1 MFDRVCA
8 VDYDAIVLWGK
19 PPSPRK
25 GRAYPLRDG
34 TTNTLFCPI
43 TRTPGKRKGVL
54 MPPHSLPARPSLEQ
68 LKNQAKDLLK
78 AYRAGQPLAVARF
91 REAMPRLF
99 GAVNDQP
106 DPPSVSLRDA
116 HLVVARE
123 YGFASWSQMHT
134 HIVERESIPMIEM
147 TVEAVVEVEAVKV
160 NPNNHQRVV
169 VLRGKEVNKYLPMWI
184 GPAEGD
190 SIALKL
196 QGKEMPRPLTHDLM
210 DSMIADLGGSVER
223 VVVCALKDE
232 TFFAKIILRRNG
244 TTIERD
250 SRPSDAVALAV
261 RTGSSI
267 YAEEDVL
274 DRAGV
279 EFDPETG
286 DAISTNWQWV
296 TRSLKEIKELDYA
309 FSEETKRLFE
319 EAGGHA
325 FRFGHEEITPE
336 HLLLALLDEDGGAGV
351 GVMGDL
357 GIDLVEV
364 RAKLEDCTEQRGG
377 VSDRA
382 LLVFSDASQRVINEA
397 RREAYLTFEGRAGS
411 EHILLGLLLADEG
424 LASRV
429 LQEGG
434 IEIEAAR
441 AAVRGMADSGS
452 EA

>member
-1 MFDRVCA
+1 
-8 VDYDAIVLWGK
+8 
-19 PPSPRK
+19 
-25 GRAYPLRDG
+25 
-34 TTNTLFCPI
+34 
-43 TRTPGKRKGVL
+43 

-78 AYRAGQPLAVARF
+78 AYRAGQPPAVARF
-91 REAMPRLF
+91 RESMPRLF

-116 HLVVARE
+116 QHVVAAE
-123 YGFASWSQMHT
+123 YGFASWSHMNT
-134 HIVERESIPMIEM
+134 HILERESIPMIEM
-147 TVEAVVEVEAVKV
+147 TVEAVVEAVKV

-250 SRPSDAVALAV
+250 SRPSDAVALAM

-309 FSEETKRLFE
+309 FPEEAKRLFE
-319 EAGGHA
+319 EAGEHA

-336 HLLLALLDEDGGAGV
+336 HLLLAVLNEDGGAGV

-411 EHILLGLLLADEG
+411 EHILLGLLLAEG
-424 LASRV
+424 SLASKI
-429 LQEGG
+429 LKDGG

-441 AAVRGMADSGS
+441 AAVRKMSDSA
-452 EA
+452 E

>member
-1 MFDRVCA
+1 M
-8 VDYDAIVLWGK
+8 
-19 PPSPRK
+19 PSQ
-25 GRAYPLRDG
+25 
-34 TTNTLFCPI
+34 
-43 TRTPGKRKGVL
+43 
-54 MPPHSLPARPSLEQ
+54 SLPARPNLEQ

-78 AYRAGQPLAVARF
+78 ACRAGQPPAVARF
-91 REAMPRLF
+91 RESMPRRSWAL
-99 GAVNDQP
+99 NDHP

-116 HLVVARE
+116 QHVVAAE
-123 YGFASWSQMHT
+123 YGFSSWSHMHA
-134 HIVERESIPMIEM
+134 HIQERKDVLMFEM
-147 TVEAVVEVEAVKV
+147 TVEGVKTSKQ
-160 NPNNHQRVV
+160 NHQRVV

-190 SIALKL
+190 SIAMKL
-196 QGKEMPRPLTHDLM
+196 QGKETFRPMTHDLM

-286 DAISTNWQWV
+286 DAISTKNQWEWL
-296 TRSLKEIKELDYA
+296 SLKEDKDLDYA
-309 FSEETKRLFE
+309 FSEEAKRLF
-319 EAGGHA
+319 AKARGHA
-325 FRFGHEEITPE
+325 LRLGHEAITPE
-336 HLLLALLDEDGGAGV
+336 HLLLALLNEDGGAGAR
-351 GVMGDL
+351 VMGDL
-357 GIDLVEV
+357 GLDLAAA
-364 RAKLEDCTEQRGG
+364 RDKLEDCTEREGG
-377 VSDRA
+377 VPDDRP
-382 LLVFSDASQRVINEA
+382 LLEIGDASQRVINEA

-411 EHILLGLLLADEG
+411 EHILLGLLLSEG
-424 LASRV
+424 SLASKI
-429 LQEGG
+429 LKDGG

-441 AAVRGMADSGS
+441 AAVRKMSDGG
-452 EA
+452 E

>member
-1 MFDRVCA
+1 
-8 VDYDAIVLWGK
+8 
-19 PPSPRK
+19 
-25 GRAYPLRDG
+25 
-34 TTNTLFCPI
+34 
-43 TRTPGKRKGVL
+43 
-54 MPPHSLPARPSLEQ
+54 MPPHFLPVRPSLEQ

-78 AYRAGQPLAVARF
+78 AYRAGQPPAVARF
-91 REAMPRLF
+91 REAMPRPF
-99 GAVNDQP
+99 GTKDDQP
-106 DPPSVSLRDA
+106 ERPSFSLRDA
-116 HLVVARE
+116 QLVVARE
-123 YGFASWSQMHT
+123 YGFASWSQMHN
-134 HIVERESIPMIEM
+134 HIVERESTPMIEM
-147 TVEAVVEVEAVKV
+147 TVEAVIEAVVEAVKV

-196 QGKEMPRPLTHDLM
+196 QGKEMPRPMTHDLM

-336 HLLLALLDEDGGAGV
+336 HLLLALLNEDGGAGV

-364 RAKLEDCTEQRGG
+364 RGKLEDCTEQGGG

-411 EHILLGLLLADEG
+411 EHILLGLLLSEDG
-424 LASRV
+424 LASQI
-429 LQEGG
+429 LKDGG

>member
-1 MFDRVCA
+1 
-8 VDYDAIVLWGK
+8 
-19 PPSPRK
+19 
-25 GRAYPLRDG
+25 
-34 TTNTLFCPI
+34 
-43 TRTPGKRKGVL
+43 
-54 MPPHSLPARPSLEQ
+54 MPPHLLPARPSLEQ

-78 AYRAGQPLAVARF
+78 AYRAGQPPAVARF
-91 REAMPRLF
+91 RESMPRPF
-99 GAVNDQP
+99 GTKDDQP
-106 DPPSVSLRDA
+106 ERPSFSLRDA
-116 HLVVARE
+116 QLVVARE
-123 YGFASWSQMHT
+123 YGFASWSQMHK
-134 HIVERESIPMIEM
+134 HIVERESTPMIEM
-147 TVEAVVEVEAVKV
+147 TVEGIKQSHR
-160 NPNNHQRVV
+160 NQQRVV
-169 VLRGKEVNKYLPMWI
+169 ILKGKEVNVYLPMWI

-190 SIALKL
+190 SIAMKL
-196 QGKEMPRPLTHDLM
+196 QGRDTVRPMTHDLM

-286 DAISTNWQWV
+286 DAISTNWQWMSD
-296 TRSLKEIKELDYA
+296 TLKEIKEFDYA
-309 FSEETKRLFE
+309 FSEEAKKVFE
-319 EAGGHA
+319 EVGMKAFFLGHK
-325 FRFGHEEITPE
+325 EIAPE
-336 HLLLALLDEDGGAGV
+336 HLLLALLNEDGGAGAR
-351 GVMGDL
+351 VMGELGLDL
-357 GIDLVEV
+357 ATARD
-364 RAKLEDCTEQRGG
+364 KLEELAERGERQE
-377 VSDRA
+377 SERRMIE
-382 LLVFSDASQRVINEA
+382 FSDASQRVLNEA

-441 AAVRGMADSGS
+441 AAVRKMSDSA
-452 EA
+452 E